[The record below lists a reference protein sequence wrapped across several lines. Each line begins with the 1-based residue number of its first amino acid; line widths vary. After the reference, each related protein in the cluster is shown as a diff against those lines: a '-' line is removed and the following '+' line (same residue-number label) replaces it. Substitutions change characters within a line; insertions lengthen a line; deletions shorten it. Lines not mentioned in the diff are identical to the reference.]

1 MSEPREIRNVIF
13 CQIEVKNFYDF
24 FAKLLSE
31 TCWDKNNFGQFSR
44 SDVCMLGILDANI
57 SLARAGAVAQYV
69 QGIVIFCGGQ
79 SLKGIH
85 RDCLMYNPK
94 ADSWANFTEL
104 LKKRDEASIANAGN
118 ITYIIGGSGEKTT
131 EYIDMKTFSLDNVKH
146 EDSEENTFIPKSRQ
160 KSSNTIQ
167 NLPEWRLGPSLPQIR
182 ARACAVAIGSDKILL
197 IGGHDNSSLTPL
209 SSTYQLDVDGGKWRE
224 AASMIEPRKDH
235 ACLYV
240 ELETTDGVL
249 VTGGLDSNG
258 QVLHT
263 AEFYDIKEKKWTQ
276 ISSMKIGRT
285 EHTMALIYGIPTVIG
300 GWLLLYF
307 FLFFLYF
314 CSILFI

>member
-1 MSEPREIRNVIF
+1 
-13 CQIEVKNFYDF
+13 
-24 FAKLLSE
+24 
-31 TCWDKNNFGQFSR
+31 
-44 SDVCMLGILDANI
+44 MLGILDANI

-182 ARACAVAIGSDKILL
+182 ARACAVSIGSDKILL

-307 FLFFLYF
+307 FLLYS
-314 CSILFI
+314 CSVLFI